1 MGDLRQSFDKTSLD
15 LTDSGP
21 LGFNTVDTITSYPAT
36 NTGTPTNQAN
46 PGPTKNF
53 VQKFTPTSTY
63 SDLTVNR
70 YSPLMHVGSQV
81 LPIGGGVRVPYTIQD
96 ATNLDVGKP
105 GVDGGIPYKQVKDP
119 TVYPV
124 TTQGR
129 TPISGYFAE
138 PGQGATKFNQSYN
151 PNNTYLDSMR

>member
-1 MGDLRQSFDKTSLD
+1 MGDLRQSFDKTNLD

-21 LGFNTVDTITSYPAT
+21 LGFNTTDTITSYPAT
-36 NTGTPTNQAN
+36 NTGTPTNTAN

-63 SDLTVNR
+63 LTLTTNR
-70 YSPLMHVGSQV
+70 YSPLLHLGRNNEYE
-81 LPIGGGVRVPYTIQD
+81 IFD
-96 ATNLDVGKP
+96 ATNLDTSKP
-105 GVDGGIPYKQVKDP
+105 GVDGGIPYKQDKDP
-119 TVYPV
+119 TVYPI

-138 PGQGATKFNQSYN
+138 PGQGATKFDQKFN
-151 PNNTYLDSMR
+151 PNNTYLNYMK